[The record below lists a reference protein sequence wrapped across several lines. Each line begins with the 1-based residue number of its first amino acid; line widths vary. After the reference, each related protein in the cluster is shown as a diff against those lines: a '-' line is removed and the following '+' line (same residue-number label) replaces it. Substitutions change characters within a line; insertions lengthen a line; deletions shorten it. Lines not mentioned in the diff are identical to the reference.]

1 MRTEAFIQHYRM
13 LEDLLEAKYSQA
25 ARHHSSVIMEY
36 INDPESRPYRE
47 QVDLCREIRNLIIH
61 NADRYGQAAVEPSQG
76 TLETLQA
83 IVAYVEKPP
92 LALSFATQPDRILK
106 AGLHTKALPLMRK
119 MQENGFS
126 HVPILERQR
135 VNGVFSNSTV
145 FSYFLE
151 YPDQCL
157 NGETTVRMF
166 QAYLP
171 FENHCSEQFRFMD
184 AGATYAD
191 VKLAFEQR
199 KERNKRLA
207 VIFITQTG
215 SRDEELLGMVTPW
228 DVLGRFV
235 PRDDQPEQPQGGQA

>member
-1 MRTEAFIQHYRM
+1 MRTQAFIQQYRM
-13 LEDLLEAKYSQA
+13 LEEMLEAKYSQS

-36 INDPESRPYRE
+36 INDPESRPYRD
-47 QVDLCREIRNLIIH
+47 QLNLCREIRNLIIH

-92 LALSFATQPDRILK
+92 LALSFATRPERILK
-106 AGLHTKALPLMRK
+106 AGMHSKVLQLMRK
-119 MQENGFS
+119 MQQNGFS
-126 HVPILERQR
+126 HVPVIERQR
-135 VNGVFSNSTV
+135 LHGVFSTSTI
-145 FSYFLE
+145 FSYFLDNPE
-151 YPDQCL
+151 QRLDA
-157 NGETTVRMF
+157 ETTVRTF
-166 QAYLP
+166 RAYLA
-171 FENHCSEQFRFMD
+171 FERHCSEQFRFMD

-215 SRDEELLGMVTPW
+215 SRDEELQGMITPW

-235 PRDDQPEQPQGGQA
+235 PGDDQPDRLQA